1 MPAHSSAAASCTADR
16 SASRPASGAGPG
28 DAEAPRR
35 DPVPP
40 CTCPS
45 PGAPGTAADPAGEV
59 VRWAAFSC
67 LLVPVVL
74 VVYGASVGGATAVAL
89 GLAAVTAACR
99 MLLRH
104 SERNAARA
112 REGEPPASRH
122 RRSAKEEGAPAR
134 GGVERTPGG

>member
-28 DAEAPRR
+28 DVGAPRR
-35 DPVPP
+35 DSAPP
-40 CTCPS
+40 CTCP
-45 PGAPGTAADPAGEV
+45 APGTGPDAAGEV

-74 VVYGASVGGATAVAL
+74 VVYGASIGGATAVAL

-112 REGEPPASRH
+112 RADEPSTSRH
-122 RRSAKEEGAPAR
+122 RRPPEEPGAPVR
-134 GGVERTPGG
+134 KGVERTPGG